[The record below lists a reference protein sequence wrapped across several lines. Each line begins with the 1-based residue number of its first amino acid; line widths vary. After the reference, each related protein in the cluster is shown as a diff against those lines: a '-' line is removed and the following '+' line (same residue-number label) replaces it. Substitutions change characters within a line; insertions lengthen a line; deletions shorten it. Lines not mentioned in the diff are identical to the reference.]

1 MAKLSKT
8 TTIGGIPIVDLFYPI
23 GTIYLTEDDA
33 FNPQTQWGGNW
44 EKIKNRFI
52 YGTGE
57 NSSGLTGG
65 ETEHTLTI
73 NEMPKHTH
81 KVRYVGSN
89 ANGIYG
95 GQPGTSKDANPAP
108 NELILAYEGGGQA
121 HNNMPPYYTANI
133 WRRVS

>member
-8 TTIGGIPIVDLFYPI
+8 TTIGGIPIVDLFYPV
-23 GTIYLTEDDA
+23 GTIYLTEDDT

-44 EKIKNRFI
+44 EKIENRFI

-73 NEMPKHTH
+73 NEMPNHSH
-81 KVRYVGSN
+81 KVRYVGGN

-95 GQPGTSKDANPAP
+95 GQPGTSKDANPGY
-108 NELILAYEGGGQA
+108 NHLLLGYEGGGQA